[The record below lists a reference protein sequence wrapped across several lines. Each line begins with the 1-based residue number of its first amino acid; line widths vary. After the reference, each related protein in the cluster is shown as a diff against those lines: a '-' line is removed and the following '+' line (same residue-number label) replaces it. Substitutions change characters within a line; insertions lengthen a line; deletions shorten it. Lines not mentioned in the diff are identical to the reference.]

1 MSLRDEIENYLMDTD
16 ADLETGSGL
25 MVAADAILVLVR
37 AHLTSDAAVERAMR
51 ARARKMWETPQIGS
65 GMRISFGDNVASARA
80 AILAALGEGE

>member
-37 AHLTSDAAVERAMR
+37 AHLTSDAAVERAVHKTRVVGILPGRSDAEVMR
-51 ARARKMWETPQIGS
+51 LALI
-65 GMRISFGDNVASARA
+65 
-80 AILAALGEGE
+80 AALEKGK